1 MFRLLLS
8 VQTCVVLANA
18 PIVPMAIKRVTVLL
32 ATAQR
37 NDAHRQKEEASF
49 QGKTPLLVGS
59 INGENAVV
67 L

>member
-1 MFRLLLS
+1 M
-8 VQTCVVLANA
+8 LANA

-49 QGKTPLLVGS
+49 LGKTPLLVGS